1 MVDKLVLDW
10 HRANYNKKYDE
21 DRRGR
26 NLNIIHLRFL
36 YEDYDPRYFFWEV
49 VELIRKFLLTG
60 ASLLLL
66 PNSGTQVCA
75 VCVDGGLWFFLCA
88 EALALSRWCM
98 VVESRVL
105 CSGLSVCVC
114 VTRITI
120 SILRT
125 FSWSTCC
132 MPSGGFRNAHLHD
145 HGHHG
150 PEASAHVCQLG

>member
-1 MVDKLVLDW
+1 MCCFCGHTARSVINARWRTHANRVRTHARAPLEQTTDHCCDVFPYSKADRAMVDKLVLDW

-75 VCVDGGLWFFLCA
+75 VCVDGGLWFFCA
-88 EALALSRWCM
+88 PRL
-98 VVESRVL
+98 
-105 CSGLSVCVC
+105 
-114 VTRITI
+114 
-120 SILRT
+120 
-125 FSWSTCC
+125 
-132 MPSGGFRNAHLHD
+132 
-145 HGHHG
+145 
-150 PEASAHVCQLG
+150 